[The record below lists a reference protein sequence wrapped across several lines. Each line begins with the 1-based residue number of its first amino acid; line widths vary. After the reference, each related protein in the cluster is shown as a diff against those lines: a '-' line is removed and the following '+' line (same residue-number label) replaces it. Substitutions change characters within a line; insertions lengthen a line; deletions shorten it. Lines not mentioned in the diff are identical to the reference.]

1 MEIHITF
8 SSLHQETFLVTH
20 YKFLKFS
27 FEEYSTRG
35 WVKSQQPYDPLSAF
49 KLADCCFV
57 AEQPLVNLK
66 WLYELSDIVT
76 ENWVFSSFI
85 KTKS

>member
-1 MEIHITF
+1 METYITF
-8 SSLHQETFLVTH
+8 SSLHQETLPVTY

-27 FEEYSTRG
+27 FEEYSARG
-35 WVKSQQPYDPLSAF
+35 WIKSQQSYDPLSAF
-49 KLADCCFV
+49 KLADCCFI

-66 WLYELSDIVT
+66 WLYELSDVMM
-76 ENWVFSSFI
+76 ENWMFSSFI